1 MILLGKVIKVQKVVG
16 LNKVVFS
23 FAFVLFLFGLVS
35 CGNITDA
42 PDFERYDPIFVDKF
56 SMGDDIDSIHVS
68 SLTAYYYEDR
78 YYYVVEYI
86 QDGDDFEFE
95 LLYILQYD
103 TMDNFFSIKYPDE
116 CYQYV
121 PNEYRAYL
129 KAKDEGVKKVYTKK
143 EIAEIINTFY
153 GRDIVND

>member
-23 FAFVLFLFGLVS
+23 FAFVLFLFSLVS
-35 CGNITDA
+35 CGNITDTA
-42 PDFERYDPIFVDKF
+42 DFERYDPIFVDKF
-56 SMGDDIDSIHVS
+56 SMEDDIDSIHVS

-86 QDGDDFEFE
+86 QDGDDFEYE
-95 LLYILQYD
+95 LLYILEYD
-103 TMDNFFSIKYPDE
+103 GMYGFFSIKYPDE

-143 EIAEIINTFY
+143 EIAEMINTFY
-153 GRDIVND
+153 GRDIVK

>member
-1 MILLGKVIKVQKVVG
+1 MILLLVTFVI
-16 LNKVVFS
+16 S
-23 FAFVLFLFGLVS
+23 IFAFGCKKDS
-35 CGNITDA
+35 

-68 SLTAYYYEDR
+68 SLVAYYYEDK

-103 TMDNFFSIKYPDE
+103 IMDNFFSIKYPDE
-116 CYQYV
+116 CYEYF

-143 EIAEIINTFY
+143 EIAEMINSFY
-153 GRDIVND
+153 GRDIVK